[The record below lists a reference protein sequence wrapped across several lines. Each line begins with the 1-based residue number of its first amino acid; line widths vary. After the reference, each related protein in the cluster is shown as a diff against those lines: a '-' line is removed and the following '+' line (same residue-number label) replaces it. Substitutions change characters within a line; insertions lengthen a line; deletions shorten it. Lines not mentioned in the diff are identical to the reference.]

1 MCIFEYKFDQ
11 IRWYRSSTDRGG
23 SSEKKYSSDERKV
36 SKRDQM
42 IIKERIKEFS
52 KVTSM
57 RETTHRYVK
66 YGNEFQRI
74 GYQ

>member
-1 MCIFEYKFDQ
+1 MREYKN
-11 IRWYRSSTDRGG
+11 T
-23 SSEKKYSSDERKV
+23 DERKV

-57 RETTHRYVK
+57 CETTHRYVK

>member
-1 MCIFEYKFDQ
+1 MRKYKN
-11 IRWYRSSTDRGG
+11 T
-23 SSEKKYSSDERKV
+23 DERKV

-57 RETTHRYVK
+57 CETTHRYVK